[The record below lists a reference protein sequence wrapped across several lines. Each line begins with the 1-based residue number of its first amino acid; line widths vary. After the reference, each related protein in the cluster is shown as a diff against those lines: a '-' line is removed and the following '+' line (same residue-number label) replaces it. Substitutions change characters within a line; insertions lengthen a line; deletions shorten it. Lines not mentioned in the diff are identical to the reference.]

1 VNEEIFQ
8 DIQND
13 KSLDDAND
21 KPESFVKPVDDREF
35 GKDIDAGKEDM
46 KQLICKYND
55 DDHEDRREN
64 RPKMLCH
71 EVVPYCGKEIEN
83 EQGKKDR
90 EQRRNLC
97 RRSFFEPVCHESHED
112 RNRNDHENNFVK

>member
-1 VNEEIFQ
+1 MKQTKREKGKNEKKEQQQPCSSRKKVVNEEIFQ

-46 KQLICKYND
+46 KQLICKYNSVMKLF
-55 DDHEDRREN
+55 HAVVRR
-64 RPKMLCH
+64 
-71 EVVPYCGKEIEN
+71 
-83 EQGKKDR
+83 
-90 EQRRNLC
+90 
-97 RRSFFEPVCHESHED
+97 
-112 RNRNDHENNFVK
+112 